1 MNKQLFDQISDTLR
15 RAELANQH
23 YCTDSLKWN
32 LDTHKAQHQHLRSL
46 LREIYEV
53 LLPITIVSMMK
64 AISLPGISELELHE
78 VLHPQLKTPHKAY
91 GVTATLY
98 HLQAHKQVWLQQL
111 GKEERPELVHY
122 INEAR
127 RYVLQF
133 ENLLGDLEEAVV
145 V

>member
-1 MNKQLFDQISDTLR
+1 MHKQLFDQISETLR
-15 RAELANQH
+15 RAELAHQH
-23 YCTDSLKWN
+23 YRTDSLKWN
-32 LDTHKAQHQHLRSL
+32 LDPHKAQHQQLRAL
-46 LREIYEV
+46 LQEIYEV

-64 AISLPGISELELHE
+64 AISLPGLPELNLHE
-78 VLHPQLKTPHKAY
+78 VLHPQLKTPHNAY
-91 GVTATLY
+91 GVTPALY